1 VQGKYVYED
10 QVPETDAN
18 ANPTTSDP
26 ITPPGDTAS
35 ELGTSPSY
43 TLDTITEGVSSMG
56 IDKGKGRDICM
67 DYALSARN
75 LLTP

>member
-1 VQGKYVYED
+1 MYEY
-10 QVPETDAN
+10 QAPETNETAAN

-35 ELGTSPSY
+35 EFGTSPSY

-56 IDKGKGRDICM
+56 IEKGKERDI
-67 DYALSARN
+67 
-75 LLTP
+75 